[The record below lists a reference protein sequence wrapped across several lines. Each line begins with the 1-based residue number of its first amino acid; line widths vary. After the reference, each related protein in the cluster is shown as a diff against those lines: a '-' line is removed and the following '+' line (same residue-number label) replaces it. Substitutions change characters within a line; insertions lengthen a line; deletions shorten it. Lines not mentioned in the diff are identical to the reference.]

1 MLSLILSYFLFFY
14 QEKRQQL
21 LTEIRTLCE
30 APCYEG
36 LVEFHGAFYT
46 PDSGQISIAL
56 EYMDG
61 GSLADILRVRKV
73 MPEPVLSCMSQ
84 KLLQVNFAFS

>member
-1 MLSLILSYFLFFY
+1 M
-14 QEKRQQL
+14 
-21 LTEIRTLCE
+21 LCE

-61 GSLADILRVRKV
+61 GSLADVIRVQKCI
-73 MPEPVLSCMSQ
+73 PEPVLSSMVR
-84 KLLQVNFAFS
+84 KLLHVNINSLVQLDFLLYRSLIYEDMFFLM